1 MPTLQMLNVAIG
13 IIFIY
18 LLLSLI
24 CTAINEIIEK
34 FLKNRA
40 SDLRRG
46 IEVLL
51 QNNENNNLLEKLYNH
66 PLIFSLYDGNYNKT
80 SSKKLPSYIPSAN
93 FALALMDIILPAS
106 SKNLSGAAGG
116 AALNPGNQVTPENNA
131 IQQSANEGSSAT
143 SGNAVPGTLVEG
155 AVGGSGPVIKS
166 ENTLDTLRGA
176 LLNWPDSSAKSALLT
191 LIDSAEGD
199 INKARKNIETWY
211 NSSMDRVSGW
221 YKRRVQIITIFVGL
235 GLTLAMNADTIS
247 IFKGLLNNPT
257 LQNSLVAA
265 SGEYVKAAK
274 EASTDPE
281 ESPEARLQKNVEEIN
296 DLRLPI
302 GWDWNTPDSLLSKT
316 SLQNKKLAVPS
327 GKDPV
332 SWIIKFFGW
341 FITALAISL
350 GAPFWFDTLNK
361 IMVIRSTVKPHE
373 KSQEESSEDRQMPP
387 VSSAKKTQK

>member
-13 IIFIY
+13 IVFIY

-46 IEVLL
+46 IEVML
-51 QNNENNNLLEKLYNH
+51 QDNNNNLLEKLYNH
-66 PLIFSLYDGNYNKT
+66 PLIFSLYDGRYDKA

-116 AALNPGNQVTPENNA
+116 AALYPGNQVTSATNA
-131 IQQSANEGSSAT
+131 VTPSADEGSSAT

-155 AVGGSGPVIKS
+155 AVGGSSPVIKS
-166 ENTLDTLRGA
+166 ENTLDTLRTA
-176 LLNWPDSSAKSALLT
+176 LLNWPDSSARNALLT

-274 EASTDPE
+274 EASNDPK

-296 DLRLPI
+296 HLRLPI
-302 GWDWNTPDSLLSKT
+302 GWDWNTPDSVLSKT

-341 FITALAISL
+341 LITALAISL

-373 KSQEESSEDRQMPP
+373 KSREESSEDRQMPP
-387 VSSAKKTQK
+387 VASTKKTQK